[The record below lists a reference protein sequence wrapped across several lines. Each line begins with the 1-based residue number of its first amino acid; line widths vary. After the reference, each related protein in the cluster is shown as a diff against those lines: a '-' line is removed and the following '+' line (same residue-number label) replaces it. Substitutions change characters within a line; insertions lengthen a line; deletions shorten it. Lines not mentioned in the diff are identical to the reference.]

1 MKTFLAV
8 ALLLWAFNAPL
19 FAQDS
24 ESKETPDTVRI
35 DDQIELPEEPEM
47 PESFSQAEQA
57 FLQSAYA
64 GRLEEVQ
71 VLVDKGVDVNLRDQK
86 KRTPLI
92 LAAYNGHTPV
102 VEFLVGE
109 GADVNAGDGDHQ
121 TALMYASKRSFNE
134 TAELLLEKGAEVNTQ
149 SKKRGI
155 NALMLA
161 AVADN
166 AKLVQ
171 MLLDH
176 GADTGLKDIFGRT
189 AKDLAEK
196 KGNSAMA
203 ELLSGPPARDG
214 DS

>member
-1 MKTFLAV
+1 MKYLLALIV
-8 ALLLWAFNAPL
+8 LLSAFGSSVL
-19 FAQDS
+19 AQPP
-24 ESKETPDTVRI
+24 ESKETPDTMKFP
-35 DDQIELPEEPEM
+35 DPDELAEPPEAPKT
-47 PESFSQAEQA
+47 FSQVDKA
-57 FLQSAYA
+57 FIQGAYD
-64 GRLEEVQ
+64 GNLEEVR

-102 VEFLVGE
+102 VDFLVGK
-109 GADVNAGDGDHQ
+109 GADVNARDGDGQ

-134 TAELLLEKGAEVNTQ
+134 TAALLLDKGAEVNTQ

-161 AVADN
+161 AVAGN
-166 AKLVQ
+166 EELVR

-176 GADTGLKDIFGRT
+176 GADADLKDIFGRT
-189 AKDLAEK
+189 AKILAEK
-196 KGNSAMA
+196 KGNSAVVD
-203 ELLSGPPARDG
+203 LLTDRPTRES